1 MITTLLH
8 DTGEVQ
14 LHHRPG
20 RSDFTLV
27 IFGETT
33 EQGGETRW
41 WGQDFAERHDLDVLA
56 FAARR
61 TGRFPHA
68 GVEAL
73 LPIARG
79 AAKPRRVA
87 FGSSMGGFWA
97 LKYAS
102 ALGADAA
109 VVFSPRASTDP
120 ADPLPGEPRSAPQ
133 PVPEAQTPQGI
144 GPEDLPPCALVAYDP
159 TEPTD
164 APQASHL
171 GGMPGVR
178 LVPMARAGRNPVRV
192 LTGAE
197 EADAVFALAGEGRLD
212 EAARALRAMRH
223 RSPHA
228 WLGLGVSA
236 HLAGKKARARRLF
249 DQARRLGARP
259 KRRCSP
265 PGTPSPGCRTRR
277 NASSGSGA
285 WPCRTIRRTP
295 RPPSAPRSPAA
306 GRTRRR

>member
-27 IFGETT
+27 IFGEAT

-56 FAARR
+56 FATRR
-61 TGRFPHA
+61 AARFPCA

-79 AAKPRRVA
+79 AAKLRRVA

-109 VVFSPRASTDP
+109 VVFSPQASADP
-120 ADPLPGEPRSAPQ
+120 ADPL
-133 PVPEAQTPQGI
+133 PVPEAQTPPGI
-144 GPEDLPPCALVAYDP
+144 GPEDLPPRALVAYDP

-164 APQASHL
+164 APQAQRL
-171 GGMPGVR
+171 GGLPGVR
-178 LVPMARAGRNPVRV
+178 LFRWRAP
-192 LTGAE
+192 
-197 EADAVFALAGEGRLD
+197 DAT
-212 EAARALRAMRH
+212 
-223 RSPHA
+223 RSA
-228 WLGLGVSA
+228 
-236 HLAGKKARARRLF
+236 
-249 DQARRLGARP
+249 
-259 KRRCSP
+259 C
-265 PGTPSPGCRTRR
+265 
-277 NASSGSGA
+277 
-285 WPCRTIRRTP
+285 
-295 RPPSAPRSPAA
+295 
-306 GRTRRR
+306 